1 MGGLT
6 NVTVRRSRDPE
17 SDRTR
22 PLRVGIR
29 RREVAVDR
37 FVTEVVMGAG
47 EVVGGTSRRPP
58 RLSVV
63 AQAARAQASATPP
76 PPGAGGQGLAQAA

>member
-6 NVTVRRSRDPE
+6 GVTVRRSRDPE
-17 SDRTR
+17 SNRPR

-47 EVVGGTSRRPP
+47 EVVSGARPAP
-58 RLSVV
+58 LFGVV
-63 AQAARAQASATPP
+63 PP
-76 PPGAGGQGLAQAA
+76 PAPVAPVAGPGLAEAA

>member
-6 NVTVRRSRDPE
+6 GVTVRRTRDPE
-17 SDRTR
+17 SNRTR

-37 FVTEVVMGAG
+37 FVTEVVMGDG
-47 EVVGGTSRRPP
+47 EVVSGARPAP
-58 RLSVV
+58 PFV
-63 AQAARAQASATPP
+63 AAPP
-76 PPGAGGQGLAQAA
+76 PAPALPVARPSLAEAA